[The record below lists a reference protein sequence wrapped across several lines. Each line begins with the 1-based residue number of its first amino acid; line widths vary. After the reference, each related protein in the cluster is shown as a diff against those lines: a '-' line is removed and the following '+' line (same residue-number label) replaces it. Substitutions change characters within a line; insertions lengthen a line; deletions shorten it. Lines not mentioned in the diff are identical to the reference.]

1 MQQAHHDQHQL
12 YVGMHDGV
20 CAVLSTDRGK
30 TWQQGPVTPLD
41 HAAARLST
49 SSAAPQRAY
58 LAAYEAGVYRTDD
71 GGLTWRHLA
80 SYPSDYAHSV
90 LVHPQDAQTVY
101 VGSEPA
107 TVLSVTISGREQK
120 T

>member
-1 MQQAHHDQHQL
+1 MQSTHHDQRKL

-20 CAVLSTDRGK
+20 CAVRSTDAGQ
-30 TWQQGPVTPLD
+30 TWQHGPVTPLA

-49 SSAAPQRAY
+49 SAAALHRAY

-71 GGLTWRHLA
+71 GSLTWRPLA

-90 LVHPQDAQTVY
+90 W
-101 VGSEPA
+101 
-107 TVLSVTISGREQK
+107 
-120 T
+120 